1 MPNGCDDPVC
11 TEIYTCKLDYPVAD
25 IWCPATY
32 APRPERF
39 EFKPEPPVLEET
51 EPVVVYV
58 EPEKQP
64 QPRRQQQ
71 TRTAEM
77 FGRRYQRGNTRPDTR
92 ERRD

>member
-1 MPNGCDDPVC
+1 MPNGCHDPTC
-11 TEIYTCKLDYPVAD
+11 TEIYTCKLDYLVAD

-39 EFKPEPPVLEET
+39 EFKPEPLASEEQ

-58 EPEKQP
+58 EPDNQP

-71 TRTAEM
+71 TRKAEM
-77 FGRRYQRGNTRPDTR
+77 FGRRHQRGDTRPDNR
-92 ERRD
+92 EGRS